1 MMENSIPVQIKQF
14 PQTPAEIIQP
24 GNMVVT
30 FIWQWLQSQPQLIFQ
45 PLLLALNVLYS
56 GLPQSTLPIQP
67 SVNRIDLQALPLVGP
82 TVTRPAHDP
91 LAVLSL
97 DNLL

>member
-1 MMENSIPVQIKQF
+1 MATKP
-14 PQTPAEIIQP
+14 
-24 GNMVVT
+24 
-30 FIWQWLQSQPQLIFQ
+30 PQLIFQ
-45 PLLLALNVLYS
+45 LILLALNVLYS
-56 GLPQSTLPIQP
+56 GLPQSNLPIQP
-67 SVNRIDLQALPLVGP
+67 SVNRIDLQALTLVGL